1 MVTRVRLAAIGAADA
16 RRATAACAREITV
29 ARRAAG
35 GSQADTARRAGLSRP
50 QYGRIERNE
59 QRRLAVED
67 VCRAA
72 RAVGLR
78 CVIQFYPS
86 ELRVHDAGQLAVL
99 ERFERLLASTLRM
112 RREVVLPRD
121 RDLRAWDSR
130 VTDGSGHACSVDAE
144 ARVGDIQALTRRT
157 LLKQRD
163 DPDAGVVILVLNR
176 TAHNRAVLR
185 EHREALRADFPLDG
199 TAIARHLRRGE
210 IPPARGIILV

>member
-1 MVTRVRLAAIGAADA
+1 M
-16 RRATAACAREITV
+16 RRATVDDLT
-29 ARRAAG
+29 
-35 GSQADTARRAGLSRP
+35 
-50 QYGRIERNE
+50 
-59 QRRLAVED
+59 
-67 VCRAA
+67 RAA

-78 CVIQFYPS
+78 CSVRCYPS
-86 ELRVHDAGQLAVL
+86 EVRVHDAGQLAVL
-99 ERFERLLASTLRM
+99 ERLERLLASTLRM

-121 RDLRAWDSR
+121 RDLRAWDAR

-199 TAIARHLRRGE
+199 GAIARHLRRGE